1 MNSLFKKSAAPK
13 LFKKAGLGPKFFRQL
28 PGNIKKGAAEFSKS
42 AGETAK
48 IVRAL
53 EKNVPGGAALAP
65 IAAGV
70 ETAQRL
76 SRDVSKLRGNPEQVI
91 GKVGAMTKDIKF
103 S

>member
-1 MNSLFKKSAAPK
+1 MNSLFNKSGGAK

-28 PGNIKKGAAEFSKS
+28 PGNIKKGAAQFSKG
-42 AGETAK
+42 AGEAAK

-53 EKNVPGGAALAP
+53 EKNVPGGVALAP
-65 IAAGV
+65 VLAAT

-91 GKVGAMTKDIKF
+91 GKVGGMVKDVKF
-103 S
+103 V